1 MSHPAFASS
10 DLSIPEEFTL
20 GAATAAYQIE
30 GAASKDGRGPS
41 IWDTF
46 SHTPGATAEGA
57 TGDTAAGHYDNVTTD
72 LDLMASLHLDA
83 YRFSISWSRVMPEGE
98 GAVNGAG
105 L

>member
-46 SHTPGATAEGA
+46 SHPPGATAEGA

-72 LDLMASLHLDA
+72 LDLMASLHL
-83 YRFSISWSRVMPEGE
+83 
-98 GAVNGAG
+98 
-105 L
+105 